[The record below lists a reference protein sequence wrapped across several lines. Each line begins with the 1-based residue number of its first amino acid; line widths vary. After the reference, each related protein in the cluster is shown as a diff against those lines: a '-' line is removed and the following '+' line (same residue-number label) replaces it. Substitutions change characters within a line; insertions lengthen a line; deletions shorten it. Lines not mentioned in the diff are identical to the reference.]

1 MYLET
6 VSGAFIEVSKHY
18 IENAPRH
25 QLVEYLELRGTAC
38 FDNESTEELRECA
51 LEDFNDEQA
60 EAGGYITASAY
71 DLSHCRR

>member
-6 VSGAFIEVSKHY
+6 VSGAFIEVSRHY

-25 QLVEYLELRGTAC
+25 QLVEYLEMRGTAC
-38 FDNESTEELRECA
+38 FDSESTEELRECA
-51 LEDFNDEQA
+51 LEDFKDEQA
-60 EAGGYITASAY
+60 DYDYTASPY

>member
-6 VSGAFIEVSKHY
+6 YTGDFIEVSKHY

-25 QLVEYLELRGTAC
+25 QLVEYLEMRGTAC
-38 FDNESTEELRECA
+38 FDSESTELLRECA
-51 LEDFNDEQA
+51 LEDFENEQA
-60 EAGGYITASAY
+60 DNDFTASPY

>member
-6 VSGAFIEVSKHY
+6 YTGDFIEVSKHY

-25 QLVEYLELRGTAC
+25 QLVEYLEMRGSAC
-38 FDNESTEELRECA
+38 FDSEPTELLREAA
-51 LEDFNDEQA
+51 LEDFEDEQA
-60 EAGGYITASAY
+60 DNDFTASPY

>member
-25 QLVEYLELRGTAC
+25 QLIEYLELRGTAC

-60 EAGGYITASAY
+60 DAAGYITASAY

>member
-25 QLVEYLELRGTAC
+25 QLIEYLEMRGTAC
-38 FDNESTEELRECA
+38 FDNESTDMRCRIIEEMVNIRITRGRKK
-51 LEDFNDEQA
+51 ND
-60 EAGGYITASAY
+60 
-71 DLSHCRR
+71 

>member
-25 QLVEYLELRGTAC
+25 QLVEYLEMRGSAC
-38 FDNESTEELRECA
+38 FDSEPTELLREAA
-51 LEDFNDEQA
+51 LEDFEDEQA
-60 EAGGYITASAY
+60 DVNFTASPY